1 MIRRLADPDRAR
13 RPSSRGRW
21 AGRLAFGAAAV
32 ASAAVLGLAAT
43 VALVYGVGIAVFAL
57 RAAERRRTRSGI
69 STLTIGPDGRLTP
82 ASPAAG
88 TSFPRRTL

>member
-57 RAAERRRTRSGI
+57 RTAKRRRTRPEL
-69 STLTIGPDGRLTP
+69 STSTVDPHGRLELTGP
-82 ASPAAG
+82 AVGPLAS
-88 TSFPRRTL
+88 RRPL